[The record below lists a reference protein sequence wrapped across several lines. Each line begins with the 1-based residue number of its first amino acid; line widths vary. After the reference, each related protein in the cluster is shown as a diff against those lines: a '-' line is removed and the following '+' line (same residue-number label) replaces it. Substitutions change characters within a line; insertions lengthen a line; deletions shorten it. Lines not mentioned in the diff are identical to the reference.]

1 MAHAQSKSNNDYSYA
16 TVAATSD
23 DQQKLTATFH
33 DFLGAKGQNP
43 FPPAGEGGQPSSEVS
58 PSASASLGASSC
70 GGRGPMSTTSDL
82 YSEKHVGSHLEGIPF
97 YQSRGEF
104 KGLETSNRFIGTKRS
119 NSDSFMVSS
128 KEKFPQLQ
136 PDESSHLMK
145 LLRHAGGDRPR
156 WPHDE
161 ETSFV
166 MHQMRPISASLITQ
180 SSSDGDSKWD
190 RPIPVNLG
198 SSSQYPPRAGQVAP
212 FGYQTLSNRF
222 KDTNPGP
229 AAISR
234 TAADEGSRTGIKGS
248 GILSSINATIGVS
261 ERLSSGVLIHT
272 DKQKSGA
279 YIAEPESATPS
290 QHRIESA
297 SFQMTIFYGGQAHVF
312 DKVHPNKADFIMALA
327 RSSGESWSTTFAP
340 KSASGSL
347 TGDNC
352 IPGDASIAT
361 PKELHERTSDGGKSH
376 HGFGSGS
383 RSGGS

>member
-97 YQSRGEF
+97 YQSR
-104 KGLETSNRFIGTKRS
+104 
-119 NSDSFMVSS
+119 
-128 KEKFPQLQ
+128 EKFPQLQ